1 MKKLYA
7 ILGLLAVV
15 ATTSPLD
22 AHAKEGHPGRAY
34 HRGKHFYKKSD
45 FIRAIPYF
53 KAAYNLV
60 PDNPKYAYV
69 LGRSVFEAGDPAGSM
84 PFFVA
89 AYNKDAA
96 IADDINYYLARAMHQ
111 NLLFDEAATY
121 YKADLQRLDPE
132 SWLYMD
138 TEMRIRQC
146 ANGPKTI
153 KKLVNFKVENLGEF
167 VNTSYPEYSSTFND
181 DYTYMIYTTRRP
193 RRVAQIAK
201 RKYHVEDINEEVY
214 EAHWVGNEWK
224 KSKLFVK
231 PIPKWTHDAS
241 IKLSQDGTNLIYYV
255 DNRNHGD
262 VYVSELKNGE
272 WSKRVSIGDN
282 INTKEYNEPSVFIAD
297 GGATL
302 YWVSDKPGG
311 KGGKDM
317 YVSKKEADGTWGVG
331 TNMGDIINSD
341 FDEDS
346 PFVSA
351 DGKKLY
357 FSSRGHNSMGG
368 YDLFVSEKLPDGSWG
383 APSNLG
389 MPLNSVGDDI
399 YLVWK
404 TGADGFY
411 FSSDRPGGYGEK
423 DIYYAHPFTP
433 EEMPNTTI
441 VAGTVLDRET
451 GQPVAAEVTLIDVA
465 TNQVLATTNTTI
477 KDGKYRFVLP
487 ACGAEYKIDVKVDEG
502 QPNVGPVA
510 TTVGKYNV
518 VSGRI
523 TDAIT
528 DVPLDAVV
536 ELIDAE
542 TDQVIDQMPTNP
554 KTGNYMFPVE
564 SGKNYMIKVRSNE
577 YLPYYEDF
585 KVEPSG
591 KLLSH
596 YEDIGLQKLTEANKL
611 VITWQFFDV
620 DKHLIKS
627 DYIKDLENV
636 VTVMNKVPNMH
647 LNIIGHTDSDASEE
661 HNQEL
666 SENRAKAVA
675 KYLTDRGISP
685 DRLNISGMGESM
697 PIYPNTTVESK
708 RWNRRV
714 ELYIIE

>member
-7 ILGLLAVV
+7 ILGLLAIIG
-15 ATTSPLD
+15 TSIP
-22 AHAKEGHPGRAY
+22 APAFAKEGNPKPSYRH
-34 HRGKHFYKKSD
+34 GKRFYKKSD
-45 FIRAIPYF
+45 YIKAIPF
-53 KAAYNLV
+53 LKAAYNLD
-60 PDNPKYAYV
+60 PENAKYAYM
-69 LGRSVFEAGDPAGSM
+69 LGRSVFEAGEPGAAM
-84 PFFVA
+84 PYLVA
-89 AYNKDAA
+89 AYN
-96 IADDINYYLARAMHQ
+96 ADQGVAEDINYYLARAMHQ
-111 NLLFDEAATY
+111 NLQFEEASNFY
-121 YKADLQRLDPE
+121 QADLQRLDPE
-132 SWLYMD
+132 TWLYTD
-138 TEMRIRQC
+138 TQMRIQQC
-146 ANGPKTI
+146 KNGPKTV
-153 KKLVNFKVENLGEF
+153 KKVVNFKIENLGEF
-167 VNTSYPEYSSTFND
+167 VNTAYPEYSSTFSD

-193 RRVAQIAK
+193 RKVKQIAR
-201 RKYHVEDINEEVY
+201 RKYHVDDINEEVY
-214 EAHWVGNEWK
+214 EAQYIKGEWK
-224 KSKLFVK
+224 KSKLFIK

-241 IKLSQDGTNLIYYV
+241 IKLAQGGNTLIYYV
-255 DNRNHGD
+255 DNRNRGD
-262 VYVSELKNGE
+262 VYVSELNNGK
-272 WSKRVSIGDN
+272 WTKRVSIGDN

-297 GGATL
+297 GGQTL

-311 KGGKDM
+311 KGMKDM

-331 TNMGDIINSD
+331 NNMGDAINTS

-368 YDLFVSEKLPDGSWG
+368 YDLFVSNKLPDGSWG
-383 APSNLG
+383 KPENLG

-404 TGADGFY
+404 DGADGFY

-441 VAGTVLDRET
+441 VAGTIMDRET
-451 GQPVAAEVTLIDVA
+451 GKPVAAEVKLIDVA
-465 TNQVLATTNTTI
+465 TNEVLGTTNTTAR
-477 KDGKYRFVLP
+477 DGKYRFVLP
-487 ACGAEYKIDVKVDEG
+487 ACGTEYKIDVKVDEG
-502 QPNVGPVA
+502 QPSTGPVA

-523 TDAIT
+523 TDAVT
-528 DVPLDAVV
+528 DFPLDAVV
-536 ELIDAE
+536 ELIDGSTE
-542 TDQVIDQMPTNP
+542 EVIDQMPTNP
-554 KTGNYMFPVE
+554 RTGNYMFPVE
-564 SGKNYMIKVRSNE
+564 SGKAYLIRVKANE
-577 YLPYYEDF
+577 YLPYYEEF
-585 KVEPSG
+585 NVAPSG
-591 KLLSH
+591 KLISH

-636 VTVMNKVPNMH
+636 VTVMNKVPTMK
-647 LNIIGHTDSDASEE
+647 LNIIGHTDSDATED

-675 KYLTDRGISP
+675 KYLTDRGIDP
-685 DRLNISGMGESM
+685 FRLNISGMGESM
-697 PIYPNTTVESK
+697 PLYPNTTIESK